1 MIDGGYTQDPRLG
14 QNARPNPPHQ
24 GYDFTMPRQI
34 LILVALI
41 VVVLLILFGLAALD
55 RETPT
60 TVVEQPVTNAAA
72 H

>member
-1 MIDGGYTQDPRLG
+1 MS
-14 QNARPNPPHQ
+14 RP
-24 GYDFTMPRQI
+24 I

-41 VVVLLILFGLAALD
+41 IVVLLVLFGLAAMD

-60 TVVEQPVTNAAA
+60 TIVEQPVTNAAA